1 MEITQSLREKY
12 KAISYNR
19 TDCQYLTET
28 QYAESGPTMDAVIR
42 NIGFR
47 PKQLD
52 MTLKSK
58 CFNDKY
64 TTDSGE
70 AHTAIIPQN
79 ISVDIH
85 ANDGT

>member
-64 TTDSGE
+64 TTDSGGTHGHYPAE
-70 AHTAIIPQN
+70 YQRGYPR
-79 ISVDIH
+79 
-85 ANDGT
+85 NDGA